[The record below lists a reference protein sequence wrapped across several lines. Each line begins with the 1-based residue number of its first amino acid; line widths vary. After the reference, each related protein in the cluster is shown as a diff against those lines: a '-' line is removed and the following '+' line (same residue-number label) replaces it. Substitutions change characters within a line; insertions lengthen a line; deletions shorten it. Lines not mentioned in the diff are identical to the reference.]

1 MTLLDSIFFRTGGCR
16 GRNGMTKE
24 GINVALLGLGTVGT
38 GVYKIMQRQRPQM
51 QQKLNTY
58 LNIRSILVR
67 NVLKHQSRIENPEVL
82 TTSYDQILEDPEIDL
97 VIELMG
103 GMEPAYTYIRSAL
116 EAGKSVVTANKDLIA
131 DRGGELLQ
139 IAEEN
144 HVELRFEAAVAG
156 GIPIIS
162 PLKNS
167 LAANEIRT
175 IMGIVNGT
183 TNYILSK
190 MTNEGMDYG
199 EALLEATKLGYAEAD
214 PTADVEGYD
223 AGRKIAILATIA
235 FHSRVT
241 FRDVYTEGITKI
253 TAKDISYAK
262 TLGRVIKLIAMAN
275 NTPEGIEVMV
285 RPLLIPQDHPLASVS
300 GSYNAVYVDGDAV
313 EDVMFYGRGA
323 GEMPTASAVMGDVFS
338 VARRIV
344 DHTQGSTRDNVYRAI
359 PIKRVENTSSRYF
372 IRMQVEDKPG
382 VLATIASIF
391 GNNSVSIE
399 QVIQKDKIENDAELV
414 IITSSVKERHIK
426 DALLILE
433 SSSVVRRVATMLRVY

>member
-1 MTLLDSIFFRTGGCR
+1 MMKRDEMSMAQEEL
-16 GRNGMTKE
+16 NA
-24 GINVALLGLGTVGT
+24 ALLGFGTVGT
-38 GVYKIMQRQRPQM
+38 GVYKIIQRQRPEM
-51 QQKLNTY
+51 MQKLNTH

-67 NVLKHQSRIENPEVL
+67 DVKKHQSKVEDSSIL
-82 TTSYDQILEDPEIDL
+82 TTSFEEILEDPKIDL

-103 GMEPAYTYIRSAL
+103 GIEPAFTYIRSAM

-131 DRGGELLQ
+131 EHGGELFQ
-139 IAEEN
+139 VAEEN

-167 LAANEIRT
+167 LAANEIRRV
-175 IMGIVNGT
+175 MGIVNGT
-183 TNYILSK
+183 TNFILSK
-190 MTNEGMDYG
+190 MTDEGMDYG
-199 EALLEATKLGYAEAD
+199 DALAEATRLGYAEAD

-241 FRDVYTEGITKI
+241 FHDVYTEGITRI
-253 TAKDISYAK
+253 TAMDISYAK
-262 TLGRVIKLIAMAN
+262 TLGRVVKLIALAQ
-275 NTPEGIEVMV
+275 NTPDGIEAKVHPM
-285 RPLLIPQDHPLASVS
+285 LIPENHPLASVS

-323 GEMPTASAVMGDVFS
+323 GEMPTAGAVMGDVFS
-338 VARRIV
+338 IARRIV
-344 DHTQGSTRDNVYRAI
+344 EHSLGSTRDNVYRNI
-359 PIKRVENTSSRYF
+359 PVKKIDNTRSSYF
-372 IRMQVEDKPG
+372 IRMVVEDKPG

-399 QVIQKDKIENDAELV
+399 QVIQKNKIGADAELV
-414 IITSSVKERHIK
+414 IITSNVKERHIK

-433 SSSVVRRVATMLRVY
+433 SSSVVRQIATIIRVY

>member
-1 MTLLDSIFFRTGGCR
+1 MRA
-16 GRNGMTKE
+16 GRRRRNNEMSKE
-24 GINVALLGLGTVGT
+24 GINAALLGLGTVGT
-38 GVYKIMQRQRPQM
+38 GVYKIMQRQRPEM
-51 QQKLNTY
+51 MQKLGTY
-58 LNIRSILVR
+58 LSIRSILVR
-67 NVLKHQSRIENPEVL
+67 DVQKHQNRIDDPKLL
-82 TTSYDQILEDPEIDL
+82 TTSFDSILEDPEIDV

-183 TNYILSK
+183 TNFILTK
-190 MTNEGMDYG
+190 MTNEGVDYG
-199 EALLEATKLGYAEAD
+199 DALAQATELGYAEAD

-253 TAKDISYAK
+253 TSKDISYAK
-262 TLGRVIKLIAMAN
+262 ALGRVVKLIAVAN

-285 RPLLIPQDHPLASVS
+285 HPMLIPHDHPLASVG

-313 EDVMFYGRGA
+313 EDVMFYGKGA

-344 DHTQGSTRDNVYRAI
+344 DHSQGSSRDNVYRKI
-359 PIKRVENTSSRYF
+359 PIKRVENTRSRYF

-399 QVIQKDKIENDAELV
+399 QVIQKDKINNDAELV
-414 IITSSVKERHIK
+414 IITSCVKERHIK

-433 SSSVVRRVATMLRVY
+433 SSSVVRRVATLIRVYGG

>member
-1 MTLLDSIFFRTGGCR
+1 MS
-16 GRNGMTKE
+16 KE
-24 GINVALLGLGTVGT
+24 GINVALLGLGTVGS
-38 GVYKIMQRQRPQM
+38 GVYKVTQRQKSEM
-51 QQKLNTY
+51 MQKLNTT
-58 LNIRSILVR
+58 LQIRSILVR
-67 NVLKHQSRIENPEVL
+67 NIEKHKDEVDDPAIL
-82 TTSYDQILEDPEIDL
+82 TTSFEDILEDPQIDI
-97 VIELMG
+97 VVELMG

-162 PLKNS
+162 PLKSS
-167 LAANEIRT
+167 LAANEISK
-175 IMGIVNGT
+175 IMGILNGT
-183 TNYILSK
+183 TNYILTK
-190 MTNEGMDYG
+190 MTNEGMDYAD
-199 EALLEATKLGYAEAD
+199 ALAEATALGYAEAD

-241 FRDVYTEGITKI
+241 FRDVYTEGITRI

-275 NTPEGIEVMV
+275 NTPEGIEVKVHPM
-285 RPLLIPQDHPLASVS
+285 LIPEDHALASVN

-313 EDVMFYGRGA
+313 EDVMFYGKGA

-338 VARRIV
+338 VARRIAE
-344 DHTQGSTRDNVYRAI
+344 HSQGSTRDNVYRSI
-359 PIKRVENTSSRYF
+359 PIKKVENTRSSYF
-372 IRMQVEDKPG
+372 IRMEVEDKPG

-399 QVIQKDKIENDAELV
+399 QVIQKNKIEKNAELV

-433 SSSVVRRVATMLRVY
+433 SSSVVRKVATMIRVY

>member
-1 MTLLDSIFFRTGGCR
+1 MS
-16 GRNGMTKE
+16 KE
-24 GINVALLGLGTVGT
+24 GINVALLGLGTVGS
-38 GVYKIMQRQRPQM
+38 GVYKVTQRQKSEM
-51 QQKLNTY
+51 MQKLNTT
-58 LNIRSILVR
+58 LQIRSILVR
-67 NVLKHQSRIENPEVL
+67 NIEKHKDEVDDPAIL
-82 TTSYDQILEDPEIDL
+82 TTSFEDILEDPQIDI
-97 VIELMG
+97 VVELMG

-162 PLKNS
+162 PLKSS
-167 LAANEIRT
+167 LAANEISK
-175 IMGIVNGT
+175 IMGILNGT
-183 TNYILSK
+183 TNYILTK
-190 MTNEGMDYG
+190 MTNEGMDYTD
-199 EALLEATKLGYAEAD
+199 ALTEATALGYAEAD

-241 FRDVYTEGITKI
+241 FRDVYTEGITRI

-275 NTPEGIEVMV
+275 NTPEGIEVKVHPM
-285 RPLLIPQDHPLASVS
+285 LIPEDHALASVN

-313 EDVMFYGRGA
+313 EDVMFYGKGA

-338 VARRIV
+338 VARRIAE
-344 DHTQGSTRDNVYRAI
+344 HSQGSTRDNVYRSI
-359 PIKRVENTSSRYF
+359 PIKKVENTRSSYF
-372 IRMQVEDKPG
+372 IRMEVEDKPG

-399 QVIQKDKIENDAELV
+399 QVIQKNKIEKNAELV

-433 SSSVVRRVATMLRVY
+433 SSSVVRKVATMIRVY

>member
-1 MTLLDSIFFRTGGCR
+1 MSQ
-16 GRNGMTKE
+16 E
-24 GINVALLGLGTVGT
+24 GINVALLGFGTVGT
-38 GVYKIMQRQRPQM
+38 GVYKISQLQKGEML
-51 QQKLNTY
+51 QKLNTY

-67 NVLKHQSRIENPEVL
+67 DVQKHQEKVQDPSIL
-82 TTSYDQILEDPEIDL
+82 TTSIEGILEDPEIDI

-167 LAANEIRT
+167 LAANEIRMV
-175 IMGIVNGT
+175 MGIVNGT

-190 MTNEGMDYG
+190 MTNEGMEYEDALE
-199 EALLEATKLGYAEAD
+199 EAKELGYAEAD

-223 AGRKIAILATIA
+223 AARKIAILATIA

-253 TAKDISYAK
+253 TAKDISYARN
-262 TLGRVIKLIAMAN
+262 LGRVIKLIAMASS
-275 NTPEGIEVMV
+275 TSEGIEVKV
-285 RPLLIPQDHPLASVS
+285 HPLLIPEDHPLASVS

-313 EDVMFYGRGA
+313 GDVMFYGKGA
-323 GEMPTASAVMGDVFS
+323 GEMPTASAVLGDVFA
-338 VARRIV
+338 VARRIEQHSV
-344 DHTQGSTRDNVYRAI
+344 GSTKDNVYRSI
-359 PIKRVENTSSRYF
+359 PIRKIENTMSRHF
-372 IRMQVEDKPG
+372 IRMEVEDKPG

-399 QVIQKDKIENDAELV
+399 QVIQKDKIGKDAELV
-414 IITSSVKERHIK
+414 IITSSVKERHIS

-433 SSSVVRRVATMLRVY
+433 SSSVVRKVATLIRVY

>member
-1 MTLLDSIFFRTGGCR
+1 MS
-16 GRNGMTKE
+16 KE
-24 GINVALLGLGTVGT
+24 GINVALLGLGTVGS
-38 GVYKIMQRQRPQM
+38 GVYKVTQRQKSEM
-51 QQKLNTY
+51 MQKLNTT
-58 LNIRSILVR
+58 LQIRSILVR
-67 NVLKHQSRIENPEVL
+67 NIEKHKDEVDDPAIL
-82 TTSYDQILEDPEIDL
+82 TTSFENILEDPQIDI
-97 VIELMG
+97 VVELMG

-162 PLKNS
+162 PLKSS
-167 LAANEIRT
+167 LAANEISK
-175 IMGIVNGT
+175 IMGILNGT
-183 TNYILSK
+183 TNYILTK
-190 MTNEGMDYG
+190 MTNEGMDYAD
-199 EALLEATKLGYAEAD
+199 ALAEATALGYAEAD

-241 FRDVYTEGITKI
+241 FRDVYTEGITRI

-275 NTPEGIEVMV
+275 NTPEGIEVKVHPM
-285 RPLLIPQDHPLASVS
+285 LIPEDHALASVN

-313 EDVMFYGRGA
+313 EDVMFYGKGA

-338 VARRIV
+338 VARRIAE
-344 DHTQGSTRDNVYRAI
+344 HSQGSTRDNVYRSI
-359 PIKRVENTSSRYF
+359 PIKKVENTRSSYF
-372 IRMQVEDKPG
+372 IRMEVEDKPG

-399 QVIQKDKIENDAELV
+399 QVIQKNKIEKNAELV

-433 SSSVVRRVATMLRVY
+433 SSSVVRKVATMIRVY

>member
-1 MTLLDSIFFRTGGCR
+1 MAQ
-16 GRNGMTKE
+16 E
-24 GINVALLGLGTVGT
+24 EINVALLGFGTVGT
-38 GVYKIMQRQRPQM
+38 GVYKIMQRQRPEM
-51 QQKLNTY
+51 MQKLNTY
-58 LNIRSILVR
+58 LNIRSIMVR
-67 NVLKHQSRIENPEVL
+67 NPEKHQHKVEDPGIL
-82 TTSYDQILEDPEIDL
+82 TTSFESILEDPQIDI
-97 VIELMG
+97 VVELIG
-103 GMEPAYTYIRSAL
+103 GIEPAYTYIRSAM

-131 DRGGELLQ
+131 ERGGELFQ
-139 IAEEN
+139 VAEEN

-175 IMGIVNGT
+175 VMGIVNGT

-190 MTNEGMDYG
+190 MTDEGMDYK
-199 EALLEATKLGYAEAD
+199 EALAQATELGYAEAD

-262 TLGRVIKLIAMAN
+262 TLGRVIKLIAVAN
-275 NTPEGIEVMV
+275 HTPEGIEAKVHPM
-285 RPLLIPQDHPLASVS
+285 LLPESHPLSSVS
-300 GSYNAVYVDGDAV
+300 GSYNAVYVNGDAV

-323 GEMPTASAVMGDVFS
+323 GEMPTASAVMGDVFA
-338 VARRIV
+338 VARRIKE
-344 DHTQGSTRDNVYRAI
+344 HSQGSTRDNVYRTI
-359 PIKRVENTSSRYF
+359 PVKRIENTRSSYF
-372 IRMQVEDKPG
+372 IRMSVEDKPG

-399 QVIQKDKIENDAELV
+399 QVIQKNKIGNDAELV
-414 IITSSVKERHIK
+414 IITSNVKERHIK

-433 SSSVVRRVATMLRVY
+433 SSSVVRKVANMIRVY

>member
-1 MTLLDSIFFRTGGCR
+1 MSH
-16 GRNGMTKE
+16 E
-24 GINVALLGLGTVGT
+24 GINVALLGLGTVGS
-38 GVYKIMQRQRPQM
+38 GVYKVMQRQKAEMPQ
-51 QQKLNTY
+51 KINTR
-58 LNIRSILVR
+58 LNIRRILVR
-67 NVLKHQSRIENPEVL
+67 NIAKYQDKIEDPSIL
-82 TTSYDQILEDPEIDL
+82 TTEYETILEDAQIDL
-97 VIELMG
+97 VIELIG
-103 GMEPAYTYIRSAL
+103 GIEPAYTYIRSAL

-131 DRGGELLQ
+131 DRGGELFQ

-144 HVELRFEAAVAG
+144 HVELRFEASVAG

-167 LAANEIRT
+167 LAANEIRK

-190 MTNEGMDYG
+190 MTEEGMDY
-199 EALLEATKLGYAEAD
+199 EDALAEATQLGYAEAD

-235 FHSRVT
+235 FHSRVI

-253 TAKDISYAK
+253 TAKDISYARN
-262 TLGRVIKLIAMAN
+262 LGRVIKLIAMAE
-275 NTPEGIEVMV
+275 NTSEGIEVKV
-285 RPLLIPQDHPLASVS
+285 HPLLIPQNHPLASVS

-338 VARRIV
+338 IARRIV
-344 DHTQGSTRDNVYRAI
+344 ENSVGSTRDNVYRSI
-359 PIKRVENTSSRYF
+359 PVKRIENTRSSYY
-372 IRMQVEDKPG
+372 IRMEVEDKPG

-399 QVIQKDKIENDAELV
+399 QVIQKNKIDNNAELV

-433 SSSVVRRVATMLRVY
+433 SSSVVRKIATLIRVY

>member
-1 MTLLDSIFFRTGGCR
+1 M
-16 GRNGMTKE
+16 
-24 GINVALLGLGTVGT
+24 
-38 GVYKIMQRQRPQM
+38 
-51 QQKLNTY
+51 
-58 LNIRSILVR
+58 
-67 NVLKHQSRIENPEVL
+67 
-82 TTSYDQILEDPEIDL
+82 
-97 VIELMG
+97 
-103 GMEPAYTYIRSAL
+103 
-116 EAGKSVVTANKDLIA
+116 TANKDLIA

-167 LAANEIRT
+167 LAANEIRMV
-175 IMGIVNGT
+175 MGIVNGT

-190 MTNEGMDYG
+190 MTNEGMEYEDALE
-199 EALLEATKLGYAEAD
+199 EAKELGYAEAD

-223 AGRKIAILATIA
+223 AARKIAILATIA

-253 TAKDISYAK
+253 TAKDISYARN
-262 TLGRVIKLIAMAN
+262 LGRVIKLIAMASS
-275 NTPEGIEVMV
+275 TSEGIEVKV
-285 RPLLIPQDHPLASVS
+285 HPLLIPEDHPLASVS

-313 EDVMFYGRGA
+313 GDVMFYGKGA
-323 GEMPTASAVMGDVFS
+323 GEMPTASAVLGDVFA
-338 VARRIV
+338 VARRIEQHSV
-344 DHTQGSTRDNVYRAI
+344 GSTKDNVYRSI
-359 PIKRVENTSSRYF
+359 PIRKIENTMSRHF
-372 IRMQVEDKPG
+372 IRMEVEDKPG

-399 QVIQKDKIENDAELV
+399 QVIQKDKIGKDAELV
-414 IITSSVKERHIK
+414 IITSSVKERHIS

-433 SSSVVRRVATMLRVY
+433 SSSVVRKVATLIRVY

>member
-1 MTLLDSIFFRTGGCR
+1 MSQ
-16 GRNGMTKE
+16 E
-24 GINVALLGLGTVGT
+24 GINAALLGLGTVGT
-38 GVYKIMQRQRPQM
+38 GVYKVMRNQKPEM
-51 QQKLNTY
+51 QQKLNTQ
-58 LNIRSILVR
+58 LSVRHILVR
-67 NVLKHQSRIENPEVL
+67 NVEKHRDKVDDPTVL
-82 TTSYDQILEDPEIDL
+82 TTSFDEILEDPQTDI

-103 GMEPAYTYIRSAL
+103 GIEPAYTYIRSAI
-116 EAGKSVVTANKDLIA
+116 EAGKNVVTANKDLIA
-131 DRGGELLQ
+131 DHGGELMQL
-139 IAEEN
+139 AEEN

-156 GIPIIS
+156 GIPIIG
-162 PLKNS
+162 PLKSS

-190 MTNEGMDYG
+190 MTNEGMDY
-199 EALLEATKLGYAEAD
+199 EDALAEATELGYAEAD
-214 PTADVEGYD
+214 PTADVEGFD

-253 TAKDISYAK
+253 TAKDIAYAK
-262 TLGRVIKLIAMAN
+262 TLGRVIKLIAMAS
-275 NTPEGIEVMV
+275 NTPEGIEVKVHPM
-285 RPLLIPQDHPLASVS
+285 LIPETHPLASVS

-313 EDVMFYGRGA
+313 EDVMFYGKGA

-338 VARRIV
+338 VARRIAG
-344 DHTQGSTRDNVYRAI
+344 HTQGATRDNVYRSI
-359 PIKRVENTSSRYF
+359 PVKRAENTRSCYF
-372 IRMQVEDKPG
+372 IRMEVEDRPG

-399 QVIQKDKIENDAELV
+399 QVIQKNKIDNNAELV
-414 IITSSVKERHIK
+414 IITSNVKERHIK

-433 SSSVVRRVATMLRVY
+433 SSSVVHRVATMIRVY